1 MSKQLK
7 IACYGEILWDVFP
20 DMKRLG
26 GAPLNVAMRLHS
38 FGTTVSMI
46 STLGNDALGKEAL
59 SDIKDVGLNTTHIKR
74 IDKPTG
80 QVAVTLDAKGNAS
93 YKITEDVAWD
103 YIPWTEKNVEVVTE
117 ADALVI
123 GSLAFRTAA
132 TNEEFD
138 LDNTEENPA
147 INLEAIEVLIERSK
161 YTVFDL
167 NLRTPHYN
175 LETVVALME
184 AADLIKLNDEELELI
199 VLALGIE
206 GETLADELKML
217 SAMTE
222 TPTICVTLG
231 AEGAMLLHKGGIHT
245 QTGFSVKVEDTVGA
259 GDSFLAALLFG
270 LLSGEHPEDILEVS
284 CAVGAIVAS
293 KKGAHSEVTSQEI
306 DLLLSD

>member
-1 MSKQLK
+1 MSKNTLK

-20 DMKRLG
+20 DIKRLG

-38 FGTTVSMI
+38 FGANVSMI
-46 STLGNDALGKEAL
+46 SALGNDAFGKEAL
-59 SDIKDVGLNTTHIKR
+59 SHIKTTGLDTTQIQR
-74 IDKPTG
+74 NDKPTG
-80 QVAVTLDAKGNAS
+80 QVIVSLDNKGNAS
-93 YKITEDVAWD
+93 YQIENDVAWD
-103 YIPWTEKNVEVVTE
+103 HIPWTEKNVETVTE

-123 GSLAFRTAA
+123 GSLAFRSALTDDEL
-132 TNEEFD
+132 NIEETSIP
-138 LDNTEENPA
+138 N
-147 INLEAIEVLIERSK
+147 IEAIEVLLERSK

-167 NLRTPHYN
+167 NLRTPHYH

-184 AADLIKLNDEELELI
+184 ASDLIKLNDEELELI

-206 GETLADELKML
+206 GKTLADELKML

-222 TPTICVTLG
+222 TPTICVTMG
-231 AEGAMLLHKGGIHT
+231 SEGAMLLHKGGIHT

-270 LLSGEHPEDILEVS
+270 LLSGEHPEDALEIS

-293 KKGAHSEVTSQEI
+293 KQGALCDVTTEEI
-306 DLLLSD
+306 DALLPD